1 MNKFFAA
8 LAASTAFVL
17 SAPVFAQN
25 ALPSFAPVI
34 KRAAPAVVNIGVMG
48 TVAAPR
54 NPFFDDPGFRRF
66 FGLPPDAQQRDRE
79 FRSAGSG
86 VIVDAKN
93 GYIVTN
99 AHVVKNATEIT
110 VTLMDDVELKA
121 EVVGADERS
130 DVAVV
135 RVKDAALPAEMH
147 LADSSKLQ
155 VGDFVI
161 AIGNPFGLQHTVT
174 SGIVSALGRTGIS
187 RDGLEDFIQT
197 DAAINPGNSGG
208 ALVGLDGDLVGIN
221 SVILS
226 QSGGNIG
233 IGFAIP
239 SNMVRSIMEQLIESG
254 QVNRGQLGVVTI
266 TLTPEFRKSLGLPD
280 DAQGALVTQVAE
292 GSAAA
297 RAGIEVS
304 DLITSV
310 RGQPIKTNSE
320 LRNTI
325 GMLKVG
331 ESVGIGL
338 LREGKP
344 KTVTAV
350 LKSRSRSRTPS
361 RSTRRSRAPNSWRS
375 PKTRPAAS
383 ASGRSRRAARPRR
396 RGLLADDR
404 HHRGQPPA
412 RFDARP
418 AARGGEGPGLDAACS
433 CGAATRCSCSRS
445 ADPIGRSRR
454 RAYFAPAGP
463 LRSLRDRTF
472 ARSGSRN
479 GSSARDKRRAGP
491 RASECSS
498 AERARVPDRR

>member
-1 MNKFFAA
+1 MKKSFAA
-8 LAASTAFVL
+8 LAASAAIAC
-17 SAPVFAQN
+17 SAPVLAQN

-34 KRAAPAVVNIGVMG
+34 KRAAPAVVNIAVKG

-66 FGLPPDAQQRDRE
+66 FGLPPDAQPRDRE

-99 AHVVKNATEIT
+99 AHVVQNANEIT

-121 EVVGADERS
+121 EVVGTDERS
-130 DVAVV
+130 DVAVL
-135 RVKDAALPAEMH
+135 RVKDASLPAEMH

-254 QVNRGQLGVVTI
+254 QVNRGQLGVFTMN
-266 TLTPEFRKSLGLPD
+266 LSQEFRKSLGLPD
-280 DAQGALVTQVAE
+280 NTQGALVTQVAE

-297 RAGIEVS
+297 RAGIETS
-304 DLITSV
+304 DVITSV
-310 RGQPIKTNSE
+310 RGQAIKTNAE

-325 GMLKVG
+325 GLLKVG
-331 ESVGIGL
+331 ESVEIGL
-338 LREGKP
+338 LRDGKP
-344 KTVTAV
+344 RTVTAV
-350 LKSRSRSRTPS
+350 LKEPAQLANAESIHPALEGADLVEVAEDSTGGVRIRSV
-361 RSTRRSRAPNSWRS
+361 APGS
-375 PKTRPAAS
+375 PAAQ
-383 ASGRSRRAARPRR
+383 AGIM
-396 RGLLADDR
+396 ADDR
-404 HHRGQPPA
+404 IIAVNRTRVATLAQLKEAAKGQSSMLLQLRRGNQV
-412 RFDARP
+412 
-418 AARGGEGPGLDAACS
+418 LLL
-433 CGAATRCSCSRS
+433 
-445 ADPIGRSRR
+445 
-454 RAYFAPAGP
+454 P
-463 LRSLRDRTF
+463 LR
-472 ARSGSRN
+472 
-479 GSSARDKRRAGP
+479 
-491 RASECSS
+491 
-498 AERARVPDRR
+498 

>member
-1 MNKFFAA
+1 MNRFLAVVAAVAA
-8 LAASTAFVL
+8 LAAA
-17 SAPVFAQN
+17 APLAAQQN
-25 ALPSFAPVI
+25 AAIPSFAPVI
-34 KRAAPAVVNIGVMG
+34 KRVAPAVVNIGVRG

-66 FGLPPDAQQRDRE
+66 FGLPPDAAPRERE

-99 AHVVKNATEIT
+99 AHVIKNASEIT
-110 VTLMDDVELKA
+110 ITLVDDVELKA
-121 EVVGADERS
+121 EIVGADERS
-130 DVAVV
+130 DVAVL
-135 RVKDAALPAEMH
+135 RVKDAKLPAEIR

-187 RDGLEDFIQT
+187 RDSLEDFIQT

-226 QSGGNIG
+226 GSGGNIG

-239 SNMVRSIMEQLIESG
+239 SNMVRSIMEQLIETG
-254 QVNRGQLGVVTI
+254 EVNRGQLGVT
-266 TLTPEFRKSLGLPD
+266 TLNLTPEFRKSLGLPD
-280 DAQGALVTQVAE
+280 DAQGALVSQVAE

-297 RAGIEVS
+297 RAGIEAG
-304 DLITSV
+304 DLIVSV
-310 RGQPIKTNSE
+310 RQQPIKSNTE

-331 ESVGIGL
+331 ESVQVGL

-344 KTVTAV
+344 MTVTAV
-350 LKSRSRSRTPS
+350 LREPAQLADASAIHPALAGAELVEAAEDGGGGGVRVRSVQQGSPAAQVGLLPDDRIIAVNRSRVGSLAQLRE
-361 RSTRRSRAPNSWRS
+361 
-375 PKTRPAAS
+375 AAKGQ
-383 ASGRSRRAARPRR
+383 ASMLLQLR
-396 RGLLADDR
+396 RGNQVLL
-404 HHRGQPPA
+404 
-412 RFDARP
+412 
-418 AARGGEGPGLDAACS
+418 L
-433 CGAATRCSCSRS
+433 
-445 ADPIGRSRR
+445 
-454 RAYFAPAGP
+454 P
-463 LRSLRDRTF
+463 LR
-472 ARSGSRN
+472 
-479 GSSARDKRRAGP
+479 
-491 RASECSS
+491 
-498 AERARVPDRR
+498 

>member
-1 MNKFFAA
+1 MRNFLAAVLAIAA
-8 LAASTAFVL
+8 LAGST
-17 SAPVFAQN
+17 SVFAQS

-34 KRAAPAVVNIGVMG
+34 KRVSPAVVNIGVKG

-54 NPFFDDPGFRRF
+54 NPFFDDPNFRRF

-99 AHVVKNATEIT
+99 AHVVKNASEIT
-110 VTLMDDVELKA
+110 ITLVDDVELKA
-121 EVVGADERS
+121 EVVGADDRS
-130 DVAVV
+130 DVAVL
-135 RVKDAALPAEMH
+135 RVKDAALPAEIR
-147 LADSSKLQ
+147 LADSSKVQ

-226 QSGGNIG
+226 GSGGNIG

-254 QVNRGQLGVVTI
+254 RVNRGQLGVT
-266 TLTPEFRKSLGLPD
+266 TLSLTPEFRKSLGLPD
-280 DAQGALVTQVAE
+280 NAQGALVSQVSP
-292 GSAAA
+292 GSAAE
-297 RAGIEVS
+297 RAGIEAG

-310 RGQPIKTNSE
+310 RGQLIRTNSE
-320 LRNTI
+320 LANTI

-331 ESVGIGL
+331 ESVEIGL

-344 KTVTAV
+344 RTVTAV
-350 LKSRSRSRTPS
+350 LRQPAQISDASTIHPALAGAELVEVSEDSAGGLRIRTV
-361 RSTRRSRAPNSWRS
+361 APGS
-375 PKTRPAAS
+375 PADQA
-383 ASGRSRRAARPRR
+383 
-396 RGLLADDR
+396 GLLADDR
-404 HHRGQPPA
+404 IIAVNRVRVSSLAQLREAAKGQTSMLVQFRRGNQV
-412 RFDARP
+412 
-418 AARGGEGPGLDAACS
+418 LLL
-433 CGAATRCSCSRS
+433 
-445 ADPIGRSRR
+445 
-454 RAYFAPAGP
+454 P
-463 LRSLRDRTF
+463 LR
-472 ARSGSRN
+472 
-479 GSSARDKRRAGP
+479 
-491 RASECSS
+491 
-498 AERARVPDRR
+498 

>member
-1 MNKFFAA
+1 MKKI
-8 LAASTAFVL
+8 LAATLAGATLAL
-17 SAPVFAQN
+17 SAPLLAQT

-34 KRAAPAVVNIGVMG
+34 KRASPAVVNIAVRG

-54 NPFFDDPGFRRF
+54 NPFFDDPGTRRF
-66 FGLPPDAQQRDRE
+66 FGLPPEAPPRERE

-86 VIVDAKN
+86 VIVDAEN

-110 VTLMDDVELKA
+110 ITLVDDVELKA
-121 EVVGADERS
+121 EVVGADEGS
-130 DVAVV
+130 DVAVL
-135 RVKDAALPAEMH
+135 RVADAQLPAEIR

-174 SGIVSALGRTGIS
+174 SGIVSALGRTGMS
-187 RDGLEDFIQT
+187 RDGYEDFIQT

-254 QVNRGQLGVVTI
+254 RVNRGQLGVT
-266 TLTPEFRKSLGLPD
+266 TLSLTPEFRKSLGLTEN
-280 DAQGALVTQVAE
+280 AQGALVSQVTE

-297 RAGIEVS
+297 TAGIEAGDV
-304 DLITSV
+304 ITSV
-310 RGQPIKTNSE
+310 RGQPIRSNTE

-325 GMLKVG
+325 GMLRVG
-331 ESVGIGL
+331 ETVQLGL

-344 KTVTAV
+344 LTVTAV
-350 LKSRSRSRTPS
+350 LKEPAQVSDAESIHPALAGAELVEVSEDSAGGIRIRSVAPS
-361 RSTRRSRAPNSWRS
+361 S
-375 PKTRPAAS
+375 PAAQ
-383 ASGRSRRAARPRR
+383 A
-396 RGLLADDR
+396 GLRADDR
-404 HHRGQPPA
+404 IIAVNRQRVA
-412 RFDARP
+412 TIAQLR
-418 AARGGEGPGLDAACS
+418 DAAKGQS
-433 CGAATRCSCSRS
+433 SMLVQL
-445 ADPIGRSRR
+445 RR
-454 RAYFAPAGP
+454 GSQVLLLP
-463 LRSLRDRTF
+463 LR
-472 ARSGSRN
+472 
-479 GSSARDKRRAGP
+479 
-491 RASECSS
+491 
-498 AERARVPDRR
+498 

>member
-1 MNKFFAA
+1 MNRHFAAA
-8 LAASTAFVL
+8 LALVALAFSNATSAQTA
-17 SAPVFAQN
+17 Q
-25 ALPSFAPVI
+25 PSFAPVI
-34 KRAAPAVVNIGVMG
+34 KRVAPAVVNIAVRG
-48 TVAAPR
+48 TIAAPR

-66 FGLPPDAQQRDRE
+66 FGVPPDAQQRDRE

-86 VIVDAKN
+86 VIVDAGN

-99 AHVVKNATEIT
+99 AHVVKNASEIT
-110 VTLMDDVELKA
+110 ITLVDDLEIKA
-121 EVVGADERS
+121 EIVGSDDRS
-130 DVAVV
+130 DVAVLRV
-135 RVKDAALPAEMH
+135 RDTALPAEIK
-147 LADSSKLQ
+147 LADSSKIQ

-239 SNMVRSIMEQLIESG
+239 SNMVRSIMEQLIETG
-254 QVNRGQLGVVTI
+254 QVNRGQLGVT
-266 TLTPEFRKSLGLPD
+266 TLSLTPEFRKSLGLTEN
-280 DAQGALVTQVAE
+280 AQGALVSQVAE

-297 RAGIEVS
+297 RAGIEAGDV
-304 DLITSV
+304 ITSV
-310 RGQPIKTNSE
+310 RGQPIRTNSE

-331 ESVGIGL
+331 DSVEIGL

-350 LKSRSRSRTPS
+350 LREPAQLADASAIHPS
-361 RSTRRSRAPNSWRS
+361 LAGAELIEASEDSAGGVRVRNVEPGS
-375 PKTRPAAS
+375 PAAQ
-383 ASGRSRRAARPRR
+383 A
-396 RGLLADDR
+396 GLLADDR
-404 HHRGQPPA
+404 IIAVNRVRISTLAQLREAAKGQASMLVQLRRGSQV
-412 RFDARP
+412 
-418 AARGGEGPGLDAACS
+418 LLL
-433 CGAATRCSCSRS
+433 
-445 ADPIGRSRR
+445 
-454 RAYFAPAGP
+454 P
-463 LRSLRDRTF
+463 LR
-472 ARSGSRN
+472 
-479 GSSARDKRRAGP
+479 
-491 RASECSS
+491 
-498 AERARVPDRR
+498 

>member
-1 MNKFFAA
+1 MKKTFAA
-8 LAASTAFVL
+8 TLAGATLAL
-17 SAPVFAQN
+17 SAPILAQT

-34 KRAAPAVVNIGVMG
+34 KRASPAVVNIAVRG

-54 NPFFDDPGFRRF
+54 NPFFDDPGTRRF
-66 FGLPPDAQQRDRE
+66 FGLPPEAPPRERE

-86 VIVDAKN
+86 VIVDAEN

-110 VTLMDDVELKA
+110 ITLVDDVEHKA
-121 EVVGADERS
+121 EVVGADEGS
-130 DVAVV
+130 DVAVL
-135 RVKDAALPAEMH
+135 RVADAKLPAEIR

-174 SGIVSALGRTGIS
+174 SGIVSALGRTGVS
-187 RDGLEDFIQT
+187 RDGYEDFIQT

-254 QVNRGQLGVVTI
+254 RVNRGQLGVT
-266 TLTPEFRKSLGLPD
+266 TLSLTPEFRKSLGLTEN
-280 DAQGALVTQVAE
+280 AQGALVSQVTE

-297 RAGIEVS
+297 TAGIEAGDV
-304 DLITSV
+304 ITSV
-310 RGQPIKTNSE
+310 RGQPIRSNTE

-325 GMLKVG
+325 GMLRVG
-331 ESVGIGL
+331 ESVELGL

-344 KTVTAV
+344 RTVTAV
-350 LKSRSRSRTPS
+350 LREPAQVSDAESIHPALAGAELVEVSEDSAGGIRIRSVAPS
-361 RSTRRSRAPNSWRS
+361 S
-375 PKTRPAAS
+375 PAAQ
-383 ASGRSRRAARPRR
+383 A
-396 RGLLADDR
+396 GLRADDR
-404 HHRGQPPA
+404 IIAVNRQRVGTIAQL
-412 RFDARP
+412 R
-418 AARGGEGPGLDAACS
+418 DAAKGQS
-433 CGAATRCSCSRS
+433 SMLVQL
-445 ADPIGRSRR
+445 RR
-454 RAYFAPAGP
+454 GSQVLLLP
-463 LRSLRDRTF
+463 LR
-472 ARSGSRN
+472 
-479 GSSARDKRRAGP
+479 
-491 RASECSS
+491 
-498 AERARVPDRR
+498 

>member
-1 MNKFFAA
+1 MKKFFAA
-8 LAASTAFVL
+8 LLAIAAFGVSSGVSAQST
-17 SAPVFAQN
+17 
-25 ALPSFAPVI
+25 LPSFAPVI
-34 KRAAPAVVNIGVMG
+34 KRVSPAVVNIGVKG

-86 VIVDAKN
+86 VIVDARN

-99 AHVVKNATEIT
+99 AHVVKNASEIT
-110 VTLMDDVELKA
+110 ITLVDDVELKA
-121 EVVGADERS
+121 EVVGTDERS
-130 DVAVV
+130 DVAVL
-135 RVKDAALPAEMH
+135 RVKDAALPAEIR

-226 QSGGNIG
+226 GSGGNIG

-266 TLTPEFRKSLGLPD
+266 SLTPEFRKSLGLPD
-280 DAQGALVTQVAE
+280 NVQGALVSQVSE

-297 RAGIEVS
+297 RAGIEAG

-310 RGQPIKTNSE
+310 RGQPIRTNSE

-325 GMLKVG
+325 GMLKVA
-331 ESVGIGL
+331 ESVEIGL

-344 KTVTAV
+344 RTVTAV
-350 LKSRSRSRTPS
+350 LREPAQISDASTIHPSLAGAELVEVSEDSAGGLRIRTV
-361 RSTRRSRAPNSWRS
+361 APGS
-375 PKTRPAAS
+375 PADQA
-383 ASGRSRRAARPRR
+383 
-396 RGLLADDR
+396 GLVADDR
-404 HHRGQPPA
+404 IIAVNRVRVSSLAQLREAAKGQTSMLVQLRRGNQV
-412 RFDARP
+412 
-418 AARGGEGPGLDAACS
+418 LLL
-433 CGAATRCSCSRS
+433 
-445 ADPIGRSRR
+445 
-454 RAYFAPAGP
+454 P
-463 LRSLRDRTF
+463 LR
-472 ARSGSRN
+472 
-479 GSSARDKRRAGP
+479 
-491 RASECSS
+491 
-498 AERARVPDRR
+498 

>member
-1 MNKFFAA
+1 MSKLFAAALAFAA
-8 LAASTAFVL
+8 LVHSTA
-17 SAPVFAQN
+17 SFAQN
-25 ALPSFAPVI
+25 APPSFAPVI
-34 KRAAPAVVNIGVMG
+34 KRVAPAVVNIGVRG

-99 AHVVKNATEIT
+99 AHVVKNASEIT
-110 VTLMDDVELKA
+110 ITLVDDLELKA

-130 DVAVV
+130 DVAVL
-135 RVKDAALPAEMH
+135 RVKDAQLPAEIN

-208 ALVGLDGDLVGIN
+208 ALVGLDGGLVGIN

-239 SNMVRSIMEQLIESG
+239 SNMVRSIMGQLIESG
-254 QVNRGQLGVVTI
+254 QVNRGQLGVT
-266 TLTPEFRKSLGLPD
+266 TLSLTSEFRKSLGLAEN
-280 DAQGALVTQVAE
+280 AQGALVSQVAE

-297 RAGIEVS
+297 RAGIEAGDV
-304 DLITSV
+304 ITSV
-310 RGQPIKTNSE
+310 RGQPIKTNAE

-325 GMLKVG
+325 GMLQVG
-331 ESVGIGL
+331 DSVEIGL
-338 LREGKP
+338 LREGRP
-344 KTVTAV
+344 KSVTAV
-350 LKSRSRSRTPS
+350 LREPAQMADATAIHPALAGAELVEASEDSAGGVRVREVQPGS
-361 RSTRRSRAPNSWRS
+361 
-375 PKTRPAAS
+375 PAAQV
-383 ASGRSRRAARPRR
+383 GF
-396 RGLLADDR
+396 LADDR
-404 HHRGQPPA
+404 IIAVNRVRINTLAELREAAKGQTSMLVQLRRGNQV
-412 RFDARP
+412 
-418 AARGGEGPGLDAACS
+418 LLL
-433 CGAATRCSCSRS
+433 
-445 ADPIGRSRR
+445 
-454 RAYFAPAGP
+454 P
-463 LRSLRDRTF
+463 LR
-472 ARSGSRN
+472 
-479 GSSARDKRRAGP
+479 
-491 RASECSS
+491 
-498 AERARVPDRR
+498 